1 MFDEDDAEAIPDLID
16 RAAPQQVD
24 AEVATVDDNEPAQV
38 PEAAPVA
45 APEDNRVEDPVE
57 IPGVRKSTRVKFQT
71 REPYVP
77 SMTSTKYAVAVTQL
91 VDHGALHPDMHM
103 QFCQHMFEEEPDAV
117 AAIMTQLSLKRGMKE
132 WGPEAETAVRSE
144 MKQLHFRETFK
155 PVHWKDLDQDQRKQV
170 LESHVFLK
178 QKRDGSI
185 KARKVAGGNKQRDYI
200 SKEDASSPTVA
211 TESVLLT
218 CIVDAE
224 EGRDVAI
231 IDIPNAFIQT
241 KVDEED
247 QVIIRIR
254 GILVDYLLDIDREAY
269 EDYVTIDKKGVKQLL
284 TLCLNALY
292 GTIKASL
299 LFYAK
304 FRRTCKRNDFE
315 INPYDPCVANRMVNN
330 LQQTLCWHIDDC
342 KLSAKDTKVNDE
354 FIEVLRLEY
363 ESIFEDGSGQMTVSR
378 GKVHTYLGMTLDFT
392 TPGQCKI
399 SMFDYVEEILDEFD
413 KAEPK
418 GAGTKISAAPA
429 DLYKIDEDCKKL
441 GDVKHERFHHLVAKT
456 LFATKRARPDTG
468 TAIAY
473 LTTRVRAPDEDD
485 WQKMVHLMKYIRG
498 TRKMPLILSANGS
511 GILKWWVDGSFA
523 VHPNMRGHT
532 GGGLTMGRGFPIV
545 TSTKQKLNTR
555 SSTESELVAVDDCMP
570 AILWTRYFM
579 EAQGYGVRENIVY
592 QDNKSA
598 ILLEKNGKASSSKRT
613 KHINIRYY
621 FVTDRIAK
629 GELSVEWCP
638 TGDMIGD
645 FMTKPNQGALFCK
658 FRDQIMGVVKAQD
671 PGPGK
676 APKGKKK
683 KVKKT

>member
-1 MFDEDDAEAIPDLID
+1 
-16 RAAPQQVD
+16 
-24 AEVATVDDNEPAQV
+24 
-38 PEAAPVA
+38 
-45 APEDNRVEDPVE
+45 
-57 IPGVRKSTRVKFQT
+57 
-71 REPYVP
+71 
-77 SMTSTKYAVAVTQL
+77 
-91 VDHGALHPDMHM
+91 M

-132 WGPEAETAVRSE
+132 WGPEAEMAVRSE

-178 QKRDGSI
+178 QKHDGSI

-200 SKEDASSPTVA
+200 SKEDVSSPTVA

-399 SMFDYVEEILDEFD
+399 SMFDYV
-413 KAEPK
+413 
-418 GAGTKISAAPA
+418 
-429 DLYKIDEDCKKL
+429 
-441 GDVKHERFHHLVAKT
+441 
-456 LFATKRARPDTG
+456 
-468 TAIAY
+468 
-473 LTTRVRAPDEDD
+473 
-485 WQKMVHLMKYIRG
+485 
-498 TRKMPLILSANGS
+498 
-511 GILKWWVDGSFA
+511 
-523 VHPNMRGHT
+523 
-532 GGGLTMGRGFPIV
+532 
-545 TSTKQKLNTR
+545 
-555 SSTESELVAVDDCMP
+555 
-570 AILWTRYFM
+570 
-579 EAQGYGVRENIVY
+579 
-592 QDNKSA
+592 
-598 ILLEKNGKASSSKRT
+598 
-613 KHINIRYY
+613 
-621 FVTDRIAK
+621 
-629 GELSVEWCP
+629 
-638 TGDMIGD
+638 
-645 FMTKPNQGALFCK
+645 
-658 FRDQIMGVVKAQD
+658 
-671 PGPGK
+671 
-676 APKGKKK
+676 
-683 KVKKT
+683 